1 MADGPMWCLVMFDL
15 PVLTKVQRRDASN
28 FRHFLL
34 DRGFSMVQLSVYV
47 KYWPT
52 CGIDMVTIKSI
63 KGALPPGGQVRVI
76 PITDRQWSG
85 GFRFQSA
92 TECPVEDE
100 PEQLT
105 IF

>member
-1 MADGPMWCLVMFDL
+1 
-15 PVLTKVQRRDASN
+15 
-28 FRHFLL
+28 
-34 DRGFSMVQLSVYV
+34 
-47 KYWPT
+47 
-52 CGIDMVTIKSI
+52 MVTVKSI